1 MDGDQAPSP
10 RVCHRA
16 VQSLG
21 SAVLVIL
28 SWACAGPSPVV
39 DPHPR
44 LIAHAGGIGNHRTYT
59 NSLEALDNSVAR
71 GHTAIEIDL
80 SWTSDHHLVL
90 LHDWDREFERL
101 FNRSPGRLTLA
112 EFRSTP
118 STHGLSHLS
127 LEDLESWLSDNPD
140 VLVIT
145 DIKERN
151 IDGLRLI
158 AEEYP
163 EHRHRFVPQI
173 YRPESYLEV
182 RELGYDHVVFSLYK
196 TEYSDRQVIDF
207 AIANP
212 LFGVT
217 MPLRRAMEGT
227 LPAELAAHGVRVFA
241 HTVNDYLTVD
251 RLRIQGVYGVYT
263 DWLSP
268 ADEGFSRPPPRW
280 SVRTEGELPLDHL
293 VVPFFPWEMAG
304 LNTVV
309 NFQNTSGFEKTV
321 RLHVLDSGGR
331 LLATDE
337 FEIPGDDERQLDL
350 EGYVPDGS
358 GQGWLRIEATDE
370 IVVRPRWLFLDGS
383 EGVWT
388 SERTARTRFETGGSG
403 SGLGGLLVAVVNPT
417 DSIQSYRLRRLIGAD
432 AIDDEVVSLKPGHQL
447 LRIYRSWTEEE
458 IQLTVTGG
466 PMVTQ
471 VLRWDPLV
479 RYMR

>member
-1 MDGDQAPSP
+1 MDGGQAPYSLD
-10 RVCHRA
+10 CHRT

-28 SWACAGPSPVV
+28 SWACVGPSSVV
-39 DPHPR
+39 DPPPR
-44 LIAHAGGIGNHRTYT
+44 FIAHAGGIGNQRTYT
-59 NSLEALDNSVAR
+59 NSLEALDDSVAR

-80 SWTSDHHLVL
+80 SWTSDGHLVL
-90 LHDWDREFERL
+90 VHDWDREFEGL
-101 FNRSPGRLTLA
+101 FDRSPGRLTLA

-118 STHGLSHLS
+118 SVHGLSHLS
-127 LEDLESWLSDNPD
+127 LEDLESWLLDNPD

-151 IDGLRLI
+151 TDGLRLI

-163 EHRHRFVPQI
+163 EHRHRIVPQI

-196 TEYSDRQVIDF
+196 TERSDRQVIDF

-227 LPAELAAHGVRVFA
+227 LPAELAAHDVRVFA
-241 HTVNDYLTVD
+241 HTVNDYPTVD
-251 RLRIQGVYGVYT
+251 RLRTRGVYGVYT

-268 ADEGFSRPPPRW
+268 ADENFSRPLAEW

-293 VVPFFPWEMAG
+293 VVPFLPWKMAG

-309 NFQNTSGFEKTV
+309 SFQNTSGFEETV
-321 RLHVLDSGGR
+321 RLHILDSGGR

-337 FEIPGDDERQLDL
+337 FEIPGDDEKLLDL
-350 EGYVPDGS
+350 EEYVPDGN
-358 GQGWLRIEATDE
+358 GQGWLRIEATDK
-370 IVVRPRWLFLDGS
+370 IVVRPRWRFLDSS

-388 SERTARTRFETGGSG
+388 SERIARTRFESGGSG

-417 DSIQSYRLRRLIGAD
+417 DSIQSYRLHRLIGAD
-432 AIDDEVVSLKPGHQL
+432 AIDDEVVDLKPGHQL
-447 LRIYRSWTEEE
+447 LRVYRSWTEED
-458 IQLTVTGG
+458 ILLTVTGA

-479 RYMR
+479 RHMR

>member
-1 MDGDQAPSP
+1 MDGGQAPSP
-10 RVCHRA
+10 RVCPRA
-16 VQSLG
+16 VQFLG
-21 SAVLVIL
+21 SAALVIL

-39 DPHPR
+39 DSHPR

-101 FNRSPGRLTLA
+101 FNRSPGPLTLV

-118 STHGLSHLS
+118 SAHGLSHLS
-127 LEDLESWLSDNPD
+127 LEDLESWLLDNRD

-158 AEEYP
+158 AEEFP
-163 EHRHRFVPQI
+163 KHRHRIVPQI
-173 YRPESYLEV
+173 YRPQSYLEV
-182 RELGYDHVVFSLYK
+182 RELGYHKVVFSLYR
-196 TEYSDRQVIDF
+196 SDLPDHQVVDF
-207 AIANP
+207 AIGNP

-227 LPAELAAHGVRVFA
+227 LPAELAAHDVRVFA
-241 HTVNDYLTVD
+241 HTVNDYPTVD
-251 RLRIQGVYGVYT
+251 RLRTRGVYGVYT

-268 ADEGFSRPPPRW
+268 ADENFSRPLAEW

-293 VVPFFPWEMAG
+293 VVPFLPWKMAG

-309 NFQNTSGFEKTV
+309 SFQNTSGFEETV
-321 RLHVLDSGGR
+321 RLHILDSGGR

-337 FEIPGDDERQLDL
+337 FEIPGDDEKLLDL
-350 EGYVPDGS
+350 EEYVPDGN
-358 GQGWLRIEATDE
+358 GQGWLRIEATDK
-370 IVVRPRWLFLDGS
+370 IVVRPRWRFLDSS

-388 SERTARTRFETGGSG
+388 SERIARTRFESGGSG

-417 DSIQSYRLRRLIGAD
+417 DSIQSYRLHRLIGAD
-432 AIDDEVVSLKPGHQL
+432 AIDDEVVDLKPGHQL
-447 LRIYRSWTEEE
+447 LRVYRSWTEED
-458 IQLTVTGG
+458 ILLTVTGA

-479 RYMR
+479 RHMR